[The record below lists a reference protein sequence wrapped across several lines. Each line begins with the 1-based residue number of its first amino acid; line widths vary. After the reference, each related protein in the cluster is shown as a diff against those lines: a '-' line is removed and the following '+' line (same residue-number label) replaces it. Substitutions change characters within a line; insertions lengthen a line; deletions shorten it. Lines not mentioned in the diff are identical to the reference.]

1 LRAVKTEFGKFG
13 DALANV
19 KKSLDSASHKIGQT
33 ESRTR
38 VMMRSL
44 KSVEAMPE
52 DQARDIFA
60 ADSGDA
66 DRLELEDKDST
77 DTAPSRD
84 K

>member
-1 LRAVKTEFGKFG
+1 
-13 DALANV
+13 
-19 KKSLDSASHKIGQT
+19 
-33 ESRTR
+33 
-38 VMMRSL
+38 MMRSL